1 MALLPIFVE
10 VQSRP
15 VLVVGGGEVA
25 QRKVEALVEAGA
37 RVTVISPRLTPRLA
51 QLAARGTIRH
61 LARRYQPGDLTG
73 FTLVYGATDDP
84 GVHRQLAVEARSR
97 GAMLNLADQPH
108 LCDFIVPAVVRR
120 GELVVAISTGGSSP
134 ALASRLRRQFETILG
149 PEYELLL
156 AIMQEARKRLHAS
169 TENRLSRMDA
179 LNSLAASGLEEPL
192 RRRDFAQADRLL
204 VEHLGENF
212 SLAEL
217 GFTAQRLNSYFESSE
232 LAR

>member
-84 GVHRQLAVEARSR
+84 GVHRQ
-97 GAMLNLADQPH
+97 
-108 LCDFIVPAVVRR
+108 
-120 GELVVAISTGGSSP
+120 LVVAISTGGSSP